1 MKAAAD
7 IIAIALIGDGAVGAL
22 TPARHAQR
30 YERGPGLWR
39 KTMRWFAERPQL
51 TRTLALLEL
60 GSGLALTLGVAR
72 RQG

>member
-7 IIAIALIGDGAVGAL
+7 IIAIALIGDGVVGAL

-30 YERGPGLWR
+30 YEQGPAAWR
-39 KTMRWFAERPQL
+39 DAMGWFVERPQL
-51 TRTLALLEL
+51 TRALALLEL
-60 GSGLALTLGVAR
+60 GSGLALTLGVAQ